1 MPRPLFL
8 QTTMEARMRMTL
20 IVIGSFAA
28 TALSPVAAQAAPLS
42 VSECQAIWN
51 SARPKGSNMDAAIA
65 KAYMKDFAAVDTDK
79 NQAVSSDEF
88 FTGCKKGIVHARS
101 DS

>member
-1 MPRPLFL
+1 MK
-8 QTTMEARMRMTL
+8 MTL
-20 IVIGSFAA
+20 SMAGMCALAMFVPLAA
-28 TALSPVAAQAAPLS
+28 HAAPLS

-65 KAYMKDFAAVDTDK
+65 KAYMKDFAAVDTDNNK
-79 NQAVSSDEF
+79 AVSSDEF
-88 FTGCKKGIVHARS
+88 FEGCKNGTVHARS

>member
-1 MPRPLFL
+1 MK
-8 QTTMEARMRMTL
+8 TTLL
-20 IVIGSFAA
+20 IAGLCSAMAFA
-28 TALSPVAAQAAPLS
+28 PVAAQAAPIS
-42 VSECQAIWN
+42 VSECQSIWN

-88 FTGCKKGIVHARS
+88 FEGCKKGTVHARS
-101 DS
+101 ES